1 VGNAGEK
8 AMAFELSPVLSYTGV
23 RVPDEP
29 EKSVK
34 VRESSGK
41 SGMVLDALEY
51 QSARKVS

>member
-1 VGNAGEK
+1 
-8 AMAFELSPVLSYTGV
+8 MAFELSPVLSYTGV